1 MKTINKLKKQKRYSR
16 EDLLTILEI
25 ILERVPVEGFSR
37 VLDVKEE
44 LGFKRLY

>member
-1 MKTINKLKKQKRYSR
+1 MKTIKKLKKQKRYSR
-16 EDLLTILEI
+16 EDLQTILEI

-44 LGFKRLY
+44 LGFKGVE